1 MLTKVAPILVWYF
14 VSCPLNGCRP
24 LQFFELFLTLRYPRA
39 WQVDKLNWSHLD
51 SLFVLNPK
59 SGATPDLAISKYKQN
74 LTYFELLV
82 GM

>member
-1 MLTKVAPILVWYF
+1 MPFEWMSPVAILRAV
-14 VSCPLNGCRP
+14 LD
-24 LQFFELFLTLRYPRA
+24 LKIPRA
-39 WQVDKLNWSHLD
+39 WQVDKLNGSHLD

-59 SGATPDLAISKYKQN
+59 SGATPDLAISKSKQN